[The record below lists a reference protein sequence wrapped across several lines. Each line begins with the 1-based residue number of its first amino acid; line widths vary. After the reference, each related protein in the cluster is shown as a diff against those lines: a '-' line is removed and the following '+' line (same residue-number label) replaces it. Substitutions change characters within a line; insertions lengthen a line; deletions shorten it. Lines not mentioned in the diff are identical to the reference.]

1 MEPLD
6 QVIQEVLLFIP
17 KLIVA
22 LMAFGA
28 TLVLSGI
35 AARWSRRVAG
45 KKIDDPETLEL
56 LARLARWTVI
66 IVGTLIALDQ
76 VDFDITGFVAG
87 LGLAGFTIGFA
98 LQDIARNFVAGI
110 LLLVRQPFDV
120 GDAIEVGDYAGT
132 VLGINTRDTVLKTWD
147 GETVILPNIEVFI
160 NPLLNYSNLPTRR
173 RTVRIGLGY
182 EQDASRAIDTFLEAM
197 SGVEGV
203 LADPAPTVLATEL
216 GDSALAL
223 DARFWINQETHDL
236 FAVHSDVVRRI
247 KSVAEEQEI
256 DLPYP
261 IQTVRLAGD
270 WPPSKSNEA

>member
-1 MEPLD
+1 M
-6 QVIQEVLLFIP
+6 FIP